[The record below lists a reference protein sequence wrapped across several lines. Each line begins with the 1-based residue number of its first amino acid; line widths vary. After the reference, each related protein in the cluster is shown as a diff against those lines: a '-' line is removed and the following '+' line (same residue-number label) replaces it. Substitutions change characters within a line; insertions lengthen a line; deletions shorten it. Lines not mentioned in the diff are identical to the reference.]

1 MEFKQFADLVSQQFQ
16 QLQKTGK
23 LFRSSVT
30 GDELWNMYISSFKPG
45 DNPVFRDPDSSEHN
59 DNLDKSF
66 IRRYGNIVTIDE
78 NYNIITIWD
87 LSLPEDNKYYQP
99 TSKMSQ
105 LLKSKPISDV
115 FFETYEELNSLN
127 YEKNNKKQ
135 EIYRL
140 GIAQNHK
147 IYTQEEA
154 TKYGVV
160 KPGQVYQFHHFY
172 GDLNKQFVDQTGKSQ
187 AAIIGEFRDNKN
199 VFKRGM
205 DEIPHDTLMLVKD
218 LINQNSLLDGTTH
231 LHKIEKISSLKSE
244 YDIISKKSSV
254 KNYHTTEIKT
264 DNWCW
269 INSYK
274 LPFAK
279 FRNELIGTL
288 CVELAEGKE
297 LNEACQT
304 WNKRVDPANYMK
316 ATAPITQKQIKQAQE
331 FVQEQGYEE
340 SFNRRFATLDDINVD
355 EILHSNVGKAEIKTA
370 SVFDKV
376 KSTTPSTRH
385 KRSQFD
391 EVEEVNIEKFM
402 KDILPTCT
410 SIEAFFESK
419 HQGNLVALTTANQ
432 KDTKP
437 MFKWNNNF
445 SWTFNGN
452 LAGKSQIKQAVK
464 DRGGKVEAPVRVS
477 IHFPNT
483 TSDYD
488 LHCIE
493 PNRNHIYYGN
503 RRIMQ
508 NSSGMLDLDAQ
519 GGDGSFPPEKRVENL
534 TYSDISKMNNGN
546 YRIFVHNYSGT
557 RIQTA
562 FTAEV
567 EVLGEIFSLNVKTS
581 TKREV
586 EIGILKALNGNVEFI
601 PNEQDC
607 ELIESQTVSKQ
618 IWNIDTNQFHKVNLV
633 CLTPNHWGEN
643 NVGNKHYLFMLDE
656 CKSDVALRSFHVE
669 NLNADLLQHRKVMEV
684 LGTTTM
690 LEPTNNQLC
699 GLGFNA
705 TVGDEIILKLS
716 GSHKRTVRIKFEGL
730 KTETKKVKKQLQTA

>member
-1 MEFKQFADLVSQQFQ
+1 MEFKQFADLVFNQFQ

-30 GDELWNMYISSFKPG
+30 GDELWDKYLNSFKPG
-45 DNPVFRDPDSSEHN
+45 HNPVFRDPNSSAHN

-66 IRRYGNIVTIDE
+66 VRRYGNVVTIDE
-78 NYNIITIWD
+78 NYNIITMWD
-87 LSLPEDNKYYQP
+87 LQLSEESEYYQP
-99 TSKMSQ
+99 TLRMSE
-105 LLKSKPISDV
+105 LLKSKPICDV

-135 EIYRL
+135 EIFRL

-160 KPGQVYQFHHFY
+160 QAGQVYQFHHFY

-218 LINQNSLLDGTTH
+218 LINQNSLLDGSTH
-231 LHKIEKISSLKSE
+231 LYKIEKIAPMKVE
-244 YDIISKKSSV
+244 YDHIQAQYK
-254 KNYHTTEIKT
+254 

-269 INSYK
+269 VQSYK
-274 LPFAK
+274 LAFAK

-316 ATAPITQKQIKQAQE
+316 ATAPITQKQVKQAQE

-340 SFNRRFATLDDINVD
+340 SFNRRFATLADINVD

-391 EVEEVNIEKFM
+391 DVEEVSIDKFM
-402 KDILPTCT
+402 KDILPNCT
-410 SIEAFFESK
+410 SIEAFFENK

-437 MFKWNNNF
+437 MFKWDNNF

-452 LAGKSQIKQAVK
+452 LAGKSMIKQAVK
-464 DRGGKVEAPVRVS
+464 DRGGKVEAPIRVS

-503 RRIMQ
+503 RRTLHS
-508 NSSGMLDLDAQ
+508 SSGMLDLDAQ
-519 GGDGSFPPEKRVENL
+519 GADGDFPPEKRVENL
-534 TYSDISKMNNGN
+534 TYSDILKMNNGN
-546 YRIFVHNYSGT
+546 YKIYVQNFSGPK
-557 RIQTA
+557 IQTA
-562 FTAEV
+562 FTTEV
-567 EVLGEIFSLNVKTS
+567 EILGDITILNVKS
-581 TKREV
+581 NNKKEV
-586 EIGILKALNGNVEFI
+586 EIGILKVSNGNVSFI

-607 ELIESQTVSKQ
+607 EIIESQTVSKQ
-618 IWNIDTNQFHKVNLV
+618 IWNIDTNKFHKVNLV
-633 CLTPNHWGEN
+633 CLTPNHWGDN

-656 CKSDVALRSFHVE
+656 CKSDVSLRSFHVE
-669 NLNADLLQHRKVMEV
+669 NLNSDLLQHRKVMEV

-690 LEPTNNQLC
+690 LEPNNNQLC
-699 GLGFNA
+699 GIGFNS
-705 TVGDEIILKLS
+705 TVGDELNLKIS
-716 GSHKRTVRIKFEGL
+716 GSHKRSIKVRFDGL
-730 KTETKKVKKQLQTA
+730 NTKNKN